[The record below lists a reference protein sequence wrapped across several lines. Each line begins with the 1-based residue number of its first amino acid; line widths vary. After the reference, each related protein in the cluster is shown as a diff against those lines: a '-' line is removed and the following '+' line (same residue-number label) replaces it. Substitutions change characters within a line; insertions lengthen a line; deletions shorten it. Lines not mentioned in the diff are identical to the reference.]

1 ARTCPLVP
9 AEVVAIAP
17 EPFPR
22 RIVLAWRLDQPVP
35 PTETAS
41 VEVETSE
48 VPLENTGRPVVK
60 EVAPVPPYAIP
71 TEVVPTMVP
80 FALVV
85 RMVEGI
91 WKSVVE
97 PILFT
102 LNSVDTPPFAEVEPM
117 EKRLVSAPLCVEE
130 AKMETSEVGEEEPTP
145 TLPNLSIKNEVPVEE
160 PTANAVRLAGAL
172 IDA

>member
-60 EVAPVPPYAIP
+60 QVAPVPPYAIP

-97 PILFT
+97 PMLET
-102 LNSVDTPPFAEVEPM
+102 
-117 EKRLVSAPLCVEE
+117 EKRVRDVDP
-130 AKMETSEVGEEEPTP
+130 
-145 TLPNLSIKNEVPVEE
+145 I
-160 PTANAVRLAGAL
+160 ANAGAVPSVASGL
-172 IDA
+172 IES